1 METSIR
7 SSLQEPKNIFKTYLL
22 KPKPLDKNVEKQYTN
37 LFIMCATSPYIF
49 IAKKPYTLWKS
60 ETGIFDDADQ

>member
-1 METSIR
+1 M
-7 SSLQEPKNIFKTYLL
+7 
-22 KPKPLDKNVEKQYTN
+22 PKPLDKNVEKQYTN

-49 IAKKPYTLWKS
+49 IAKKPYTSWKS